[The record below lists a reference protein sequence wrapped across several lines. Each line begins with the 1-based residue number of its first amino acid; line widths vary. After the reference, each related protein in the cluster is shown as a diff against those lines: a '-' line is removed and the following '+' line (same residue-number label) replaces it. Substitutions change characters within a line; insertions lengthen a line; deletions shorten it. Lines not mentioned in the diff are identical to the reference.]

1 MNDIVKDWMLFILV
15 LLAIVIFCG
24 CATKSRHVDIAGA
37 YSSGG
42 ALALG
47 SVEIQSAPEGTES
60 AMVSY
65 EDSAAWFR
73 DIKEHS
79 IRILLTGTNS
89 VSSAES
95 IVKDICNAFV
105 TVAHTNGVSAVR

>member
-1 MNDIVKDWMLFILV
+1 MKKLIILT
-15 LLAIVIFCG
+15 LGLAICG
-24 CATKSRHVDIAGA
+24 CATKSRHVDLAGA

-42 ALALG
+42 TFAIG
-47 SVEIQSAPEGTES
+47 SVEIQSAPEGIES

-65 EDSAAWFR
+65 EDSKAWFS

-89 VSSAES
+89 VNSADN

-105 TVAHTNGVSAVR
+105 TVAHTNGVNAVK

>member
-1 MNDIVKDWMLFILV
+1 MSDIVKDWMLFILA
-15 LLAIVIFCG
+15 LIAIIIFCG

-37 YSSGG
+37 YSSSG
-42 ALALG
+42 ALAIG

-73 DIKEHS
+73 DVKEHS

-105 TVAHTNGVSAVR
+105 TVAHTNGVGVVK

>member
-1 MNDIVKDWMLFILV
+1 MNDIVKDWMLFIFV

-24 CATKSRHVDIAGA
+24 CATKSRHVDVAGA
-37 YSSGG
+37 YSSSG
-42 ALALG
+42 ALAIG

-105 TVAHTNGVSAVR
+105 TVAYTNGVGAVK